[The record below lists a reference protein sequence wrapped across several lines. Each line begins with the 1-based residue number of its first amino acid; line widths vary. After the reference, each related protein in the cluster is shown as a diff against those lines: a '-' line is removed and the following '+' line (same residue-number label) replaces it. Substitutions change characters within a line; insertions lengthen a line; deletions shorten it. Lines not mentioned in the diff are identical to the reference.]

1 MFYDVILV
9 KPRLDDEVVNM
20 TTKYNEY
27 IKNVY
32 DSLINI
38 ATNWVI
44 EECDVGVPL
53 YAINGLLAGSP
64 AKKAKKRSEIQI
76 QVQSF
81 NAFY

>member
-1 MFYDVILV
+1 MYLKYVLLA

-20 TTKYNEY
+20 TTKYNDY
-27 IKNVY
+27 LKNVY

-53 YAINGLLAGSP
+53 YSINGLLAGTP
-64 AKKAKKRSEIQI
+64 AKKAKKRSEIQL
-76 QVQSF
+76 QVVL
-81 NAFY
+81 

>member
-1 MFYDVILV
+1 MFYDIILV

-20 TTKYNEY
+20 TTKYNDY

-64 AKKAKKRSEIQI
+64 AKKAKKKSEVQI